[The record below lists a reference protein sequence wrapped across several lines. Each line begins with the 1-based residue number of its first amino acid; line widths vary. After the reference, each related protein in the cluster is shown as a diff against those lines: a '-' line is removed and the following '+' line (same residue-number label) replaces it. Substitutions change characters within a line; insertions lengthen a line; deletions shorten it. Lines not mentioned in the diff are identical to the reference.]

1 MDNNQYSDEE
11 LDDNNSEYED
21 NEDDLEESKDGKV
34 AGESKKSRF
43 TVQTCLNQTYRV
55 IHIDYSYFNRL
66 I

>member
-11 LDDNNSEYED
+11 LDENNSEYED

-43 TVQTCLNQTYRV
+43 SVQTRNKG
-55 IHIDYSYFNRL
+55 
-66 I
+66 

>member
-11 LDDNNSEYED
+11 LDENNSEYED

-43 TVQTCLNQTYRV
+43 SVQTCISGLRGHTQTT
-55 IHIDYSYFNRL
+55 
-66 I
+66 